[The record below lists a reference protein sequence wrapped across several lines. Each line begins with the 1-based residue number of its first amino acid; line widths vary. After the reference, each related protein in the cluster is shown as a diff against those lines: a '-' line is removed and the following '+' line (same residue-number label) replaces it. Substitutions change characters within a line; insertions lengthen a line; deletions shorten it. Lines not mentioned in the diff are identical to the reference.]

1 VKCGFLQFTLKDVTA
16 DFFYK
21 LSNTS
26 AATMIR
32 ENEKVP
38 TNNLVIISQ
47 SASPIYSVMRVVGQ
61 NEKSTNL
68 DTDFLTEMEGSFT

>member
-1 VKCGFLQFTLKDVTA
+1 MYLYCCEQQHLRCESVKCGFLHFTLKDVTA

-32 ENEKVP
+32 KKRKY
-38 TNNLVIISQ
+38 LQIIS
-47 SASPIYSVMRVVGQ
+47 
-61 NEKSTNL
+61 
-68 DTDFLTEMEGSFT
+68 